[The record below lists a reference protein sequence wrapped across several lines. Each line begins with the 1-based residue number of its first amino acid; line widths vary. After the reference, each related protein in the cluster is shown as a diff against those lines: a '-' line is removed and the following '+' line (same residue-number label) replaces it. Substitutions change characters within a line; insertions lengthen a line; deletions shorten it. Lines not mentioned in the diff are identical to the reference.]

1 MLIAN
6 RVKEKNT
13 KNGLYKKDYK
23 LYANK
28 ITNIKENFIKSVMVN
43 DYIFINLVGLS
54 IYAFVVGLAFLS
66 TRYIINFYLN

>member
-23 LYANK
+23 LYVNK

-43 DYIFINLVGLS
+43 DHIFINLVGLS
-54 IYAFVVGLAFLS
+54 IYAFVVGLV
-66 TRYIINFYLN
+66 FYQHFILLIFI

>member
-1 MLIAN
+1 M
-6 RVKEKNT
+6 
-13 KNGLYKKDYK
+13 
-23 LYANK
+23 